1 MNEILYDSKSE
12 LDKFPFGAVATG
24 VPLRF
29 GLRVKSGLKLE
40 SLSLIL
46 QSDENGDETELR
58 LSPVWTEGGYTR
70 YEGGLASPLPGL
82 YWYHF
87 SALAGGEERTIEKTS
102 DGAAFTAEAPRPWQ
116 LTVFSPH
123 YTTPDWIKG
132 GAFYHIFVDRF
143 KSSGRRVEKEG
154 AVLREDWGGL
164 PVYLPDEK
172 GEIKN
177 NDFFGGDLPGVIEKL
192 PYLRELGISCIY
204 LSPIFEAA
212 SNHKYDTG
220 DYMKIDPAFGTEA
233 DFIVLCEQAAAQGI
247 RVILDGVFNHTGS
260 DSLYF
265 NREGR
270 YDGPG
275 AYNSQTS
282 EYYKWY
288 SFTDWPDKYEAW
300 WGINTLPSLKKNSLE
315 YSFFINGEGGALQK
329 WQRLGASGWRL
340 DVADELSD
348 SFLEALRQRVKTE
361 DSKALVIG
369 EVWEDASNKVAYG
382 YRRHYFEGGQLDGV
396 MNYPFK
402 EAVIAYAHTG
412 QAEFLRDTVEE
423 ICENYPK
430 QALDCLMNILGTH
443 DTPRILTA
451 LSAKGFAT
459 REERA
464 HFALSPQERVRAKT
478 RLRLASLLQFTLPG
492 VPCLYYGDEAGMEG
506 FEDPFN
512 RRCFPWGN
520 EDTALQDWY
529 KRLLAARNSIPAFA
543 GGAYR
548 GLKAENGVFLFSR
561 TSQGSK
567 VLILTNLG
575 GEEFVLPMG
584 AGYNVCLSLNCE
596 ENKNSLRVFH
606 EGCAIITIGDGS
618 I

>member
-12 LDKFPFGAVATG
+12 LDKFPFGAAAAG

-29 GLRVKSGLKLE
+29 GLRVKSERELE
-40 SLSLIL
+40 GLSLIL
-46 QSDENGDETELR
+46 QNDEDGSKTELR

-70 YEGGLASPLPGL
+70 YEGGLTSPPPGL

-87 SALAGGEERTIEKTS
+87 SALEDGEEKTIEKTAN
-102 DGAAFTAEAPRPWQ
+102 GAAFAKGKPRPWQ
-116 LTVFSPH
+116 LTVFSAH

-177 NDFFGGDLPGVIEKL
+177 NDFFGGDLPGIIEKL
-192 PYLRELGISCIY
+192 PYLHELGVSCIY
-204 LSPIFEAA
+204 LSPVFEAA

-220 DYMKIDPAFGTEA
+220 DYLKIDPAFGTEV
-233 DFIVLCEQAAAQGI
+233 DFIALCEQAAALGI
-247 RVILDGVFNHTGS
+247 KIILDGVFNHTGS
-260 DSLYF
+260 DSIYF
-265 NREGR
+265 NREER
-270 YDGPG
+270 YDSLG
-275 AYNSQTS
+275 AYNSQAS
-282 EYYKWY
+282 KYYKWY

-300 WGINTLPSLKKNSLE
+300 WGIYTLPGIKKTSLE
-315 YSFFINGEGGALQK
+315 YSFFINGEGGVLQK
-329 WQRLGASGWRL
+329 WQRLGVSGWRL

-348 SFLEALRQRVKTE
+348 SFLEALRQRVKAE
-361 DSKALVIG
+361 DSEALIIG
-369 EVWEDASNKVAYG
+369 EVWEDASNKAAYG
-382 YRRHYFEGGQLDGV
+382 YRRHYFEGRQLDSV

-402 EAVIAYAHTG
+402 EAIIAYVHSG
-412 QAEFLRDTVEE
+412 SAEMLRNTVEE

-451 LSAKGFAT
+451 LSGKGFAT

-464 HFALSPQERVRAKT
+464 HFSLSPQEREQAKS

-512 RRCFPWGN
+512 RRCYPWGN
-520 EDTALQDWY
+520 EDEELRDWY
-529 KRLLAARNSIPAFA
+529 KSLLAARNSIPAFA
-543 GGAYR
+543 GGTYR
-548 GLKAENGVFLFSR
+548 SLKAEDGVFLFSR
-561 TSQGSK
+561 TGQGSK

-575 GEEFVLPMG
+575 GKDFVLPMDV
-584 AGYNVCLSLNCE
+584 GYRLCLSVNCE
-596 ENKNSLRVFH
+596 QNGNSLRVFH
-606 EGCAIITIGDGS
+606 EGCAIIELGTEA
-618 I
+618 